1 MNHPRRVKLAVALAA
16 GTGLLALAGGA
27 AGAHMG
33 PTGATAQH
41 ATVTLLVWDQEVRG
55 GQAAT
60 MKALNAAFAKKYP
73 DIKINRV
80 AKSFTDLQ
88 ATLKLAA
95 SGSNPPDV
103 VEANNGYSAMG
114 PLVKANLLLSLN
126 KYAAKYGWNSRYS
139 TGILRMN
146 KFSADTTKFGS
157 GNLYGLPMTGE
168 VVGVYYNKAKLRK
181 LGIGLPTTFAAFQQA
196 LAKAKAAGE
205 TPIQFGNLPKWPGI
219 HEFEELLL
227 QNVSKSYARS
237 FIFGTG
243 GGKTNFQSKGTVAAA
258 TMLHTWANDGY
269 FTSGYAGLDYDP
281 SWQSFG
287 KGNGVFLISGSWL
300 TADLKKA
307 LGKNIG
313 FFLLPPAKGKPL
325 ATLGGEG
332 LPWAISSKSKNPD
345 AAATYLNF
353 ITTNASMQVVAKNG
367 QLTASKAKVKF
378 PSGLDTEVNNAWTK
392 ANKLDAIVPY
402 LDWATPTMY
411 DTSTAAIQELMAGKT
426 SPSSFAKT
434 IQSDYSKFHKS

>member
-1 MNHPRRVKLAVALAA
+1 MNLSRRLKLAVVLAT

-27 AGAHMG
+27 VGAHMA
-33 PTGATAQH
+33 PNGAKAKR
-41 ATVTLLVWDQEVRG
+41 ASVTLLVWDQEVRG
-55 GQAAT
+55 GQNAS
-60 MKALNAAFAKKYP
+60 MKALNAAFQKKFP

-103 VEANNGYSAMG
+103 VEANNGYAAMG

-126 KYAAKYGWNSRYS
+126 KYSNKYAWRGRYS

-146 KFSADTTKFGS
+146 QFSADAKKFGT

-181 LGIGLPTTFAAFQQA
+181 LGLTVPTTFAAFQQA
-196 LAKAKAAGE
+196 LAKAKAGGE
-205 TPIQFGNLPKWPGI
+205 TPIQFGNLDKWPGI

-227 QNVSKSYARS
+227 QNVSKTYARN
-237 FIFGTG
+237 FVFGAN
-243 GGKTNFQSKGTVAAA
+243 GGKTSFQSKGTVAAA
-258 TMLHTWANDGY
+258 TMLRSWATSGY
-269 FTSGYAGLDYDP
+269 FTSGYAGLGYDP
-281 SWQSFG
+281 SWQAFG
-287 KGNGVFLISGSWL
+287 KGTGVFLISGSWL

-307 LGKNIG
+307 LGKDVG
-313 FFLLPPAKGKPL
+313 FFLLPPKGQSL

-332 LPWAISSKSKNPD
+332 LPWAISSKSKNAD

-353 ITTNASMQVVAKNG
+353 ITSNSSMQVVSNNG
-367 QLTASKAKVKF
+367 QLTASKAKVKV
-378 PSGLDTEVNNAWTK
+378 PTGLDTEVFNAWTK
-392 ANKLDAIVPY
+392 ANRQDAIIPY

-411 DTSTAAIQELMAGKT
+411 DTITAAIQELIAGKT
-426 SPSSFAKT
+426 TPSSFAKKV
-434 IQSDYSKFHKS
+434 QSDYSKFHKS

>member
-1 MNHPRRVKLAVALAA
+1 MNHPRRVTLAVALAA
-16 GTGLLALAGGA
+16 GAALLALTGAA

-33 PTGATAQH
+33 PNAVNTKRAS
-41 ATVTLLVWDQEVRG
+41 VTLLVWDQEVRG

-95 SGSNPPDV
+95 SGPNPPDV

-181 LGIGLPTTFAAFQQA
+181 LGVGVPKTFAAFQQA
-196 LAKAKAAGE
+196 VAKAKAAGE
-205 TPIQFGNLPKWPGI
+205 TPIQFGNLDKWPGI

-227 QNVSKSYARS
+227 QSVSK
-237 FIFGTG
+237 G
-243 GGKTNFQSKGTVAAA
+243 
-258 TMLHTWANDGY
+258 
-269 FTSGYAGLDYDP
+269 
-281 SWQSFG
+281 
-287 KGNGVFLISGSWL
+287 
-300 TADLKKA
+300 
-307 LGKNIG
+307 
-313 FFLLPPAKGKPL
+313 
-325 ATLGGEG
+325 
-332 LPWAISSKSKNPD
+332 
-345 AAATYLNF
+345 
-353 ITTNASMQVVAKNG
+353 
-367 QLTASKAKVKF
+367 
-378 PSGLDTEVNNAWTK
+378 
-392 ANKLDAIVPY
+392 
-402 LDWATPTMY
+402 
-411 DTSTAAIQELMAGKT
+411 
-426 SPSSFAKT
+426 
-434 IQSDYSKFHKS
+434 